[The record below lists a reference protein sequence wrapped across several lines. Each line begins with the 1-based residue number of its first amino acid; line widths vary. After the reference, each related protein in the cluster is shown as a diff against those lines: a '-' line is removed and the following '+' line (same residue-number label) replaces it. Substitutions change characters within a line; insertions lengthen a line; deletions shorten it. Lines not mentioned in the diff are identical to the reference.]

1 MIWQD
6 AIFFISLYFVRP
18 LTVLIHELGHAI
30 PALLLTRKKVLVYV
44 GSYGSSKQCLR
55 LPLGVMDIYLHYIPF
70 SWNKGVC
77 IPGEKVI
84 SVNKQIIYT
93 LTGPL
98 ASVMVAVIALYFR
111 QNTEG
116 YSYPGF
122 FLILFLCSAVFD
134 LFHNLIPS
142 QNPIV
147 LDNGTETFNDGK
159 SLAILF
165 RFRKLE
171 NDCKEAYPLYQ
182 SKKYKEAYAL
192 IKKAIDQGAEHPIFY
207 KLAISCL
214 AHGGPS
220 AHNLDLLR
228 KVQTSNQIDKED
240 LINIGVCY
248 AMLEQNEDAAKIFNG
263 LLSLDQKNLYA
274 HANLGYLDLTDKNYE
289 SALEKFTFVTTLSP
303 KFPYGY
309 ACRGMSKIYLG
320 DLESGL
326 QDIQVALSLNP
337 DDPSSHSALGIYE
350 IKKKEYAKA
359 LQHFEKARTL
369 NPNIHKIDQLI
380 ARAREGRDIDDI

>member
-1 MIWQD
+1 MWQD
-6 AIFFISLYFVRP
+6 AFFFISLYFVRP

-30 PALLLTRKKVLVYV
+30 PAFLLTRKKVLVYV
-44 GSYGSSKQCLR
+44 GSYGSPKHCLR

-77 IPGEKVI
+77 IPGAKEI

-93 LTGPL
+93 LTGPM
-98 ASVMVAVIALYFR
+98 ASLMVAVIALYFR

-116 YSYPGF
+116 YSYLGF

-134 LFHNLIPS
+134 LFHNLIPN
-142 QNPIV
+142 QNPII
-147 LDNGTETFNDGK
+147 LDDGKETFNDGK

-171 NDCKEAYPLYQ
+171 KNCKEAYPLYQ

-192 IKKAIDQGAEHPIFY
+192 IKKAIEQGAEHPLFY

-214 AHGGPS
+214 ANGGPS
-220 AHNLDLLR
+220 ANNLDFLR
-228 KVQTSNQIDKED
+228 KTQTSNHIDKED
-240 LINIGVCY
+240 LINIGACY
-248 AMLEQNEDAAKIFNG
+248 SMLEQNEDATKIFKD
-263 LLSLDQKNLYA
+263 LLSSDPKNFYA
-274 HANLGYLDLTDKNYE
+274 HANLGYLDLSDKKYE
-289 SALEKFTFVTTLSP
+289 SALEKFTLVTTLNP

-326 QDIQVALSLNP
+326 QDIRVALSLNP
-337 DDPSSHSALGIYE
+337 DDPSSHSALGVYE
-350 IKKKEYAKA
+350 IKRREYSKA

-369 NPNIHKIDQLI
+369 NPNIHKIEQLI
-380 ARAREGRDIDDI
+380 ARAREGRDIDDL